1 MDNLLLMLKFRMFTL
16 LLAMGLAL
24 ALIVSWVPDTR
35 EFALII
41 WTGACA
47 MYRGEEPTGSG
58 EESAGPSRGS
68 G

>member
-1 MDNLLLMLKFRMFTL
+1 MDNLLLLLKFRMFTL

-47 MYRGEEPTGSG
+47 MYRGEEPTGS
-58 EESAGPSRGS
+58 
-68 G
+68 